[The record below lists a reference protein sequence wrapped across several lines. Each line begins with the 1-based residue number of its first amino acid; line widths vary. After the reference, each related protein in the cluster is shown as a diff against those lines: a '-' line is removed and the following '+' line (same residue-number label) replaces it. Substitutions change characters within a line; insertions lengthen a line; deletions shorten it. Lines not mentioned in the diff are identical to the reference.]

1 VSLYLIVLGILCIAA
16 LDEGFIKRRSNNRLY
31 LPLFLIMALMLCLR
45 YGQGTD
51 YLGYKYA
58 YVNMPIFNSIS
69 EVLSNRIHGELGWK
83 LLCSICNNYLKMPFE
98 IFVIIISIVEMYSL
112 NRFIKRYCPRRIL
125 ALLIFY
131 PTYYLTYYFSA
142 LRQGLVLSIFLGFL
156 LEYCINK
163 EYRKYYISV
172 LILALIHSAA
182 LILIILPLIHT
193 FRLGLKKSLLLIM
206 GCFVIGSIIGFTG
219 LKTLLPYST
228 SSFSPIAIAE
238 RMVSFIVIIMV
249 CAPLYNKL
257 LREDSKNIFIGIMNI
272 YLLGLMLYGI
282 SYTSDTL
289 SGRIII
295 FFKCMELVLFGYA
308 ANYRIRKDYQVA
320 YVYSILLAVVMT
332 VKNIDS
338 YIGQLKYVDSVSVMN
353 YPYIS
358 LFNPERIAQLSNSIF
373 VDYFH

>member
-1 VSLYLIVLGILCIAA
+1 
-16 LDEGFIKRRSNNRLY
+16 
-31 LPLFLIMALMLCLR
+31 
-45 YGQGTD
+45 
-51 YLGYKYA
+51 
-58 YVNMPIFNSIS
+58 
-69 EVLSNRIHGELGWK
+69 
-83 LLCSICNNYLKMPFE
+83 
-98 IFVIIISIVEMYSL
+98 
-112 NRFIKRYCPRRIL
+112 
-125 ALLIFY
+125 
-131 PTYYLTYYFSA
+131 
-142 LRQGLVLSIFLGFL
+142 
-156 LEYCINK
+156 
-163 EYRKYYISV
+163 
-172 LILALIHSAA
+172 
-182 LILIILPLIHT
+182 
-193 FRLGLKKSLLLIM
+193 
-206 GCFVIGSIIGFTG
+206 
-219 LKTLLPYST
+219 
-228 SSFSPIAIAE
+228 
-238 RMVSFIVIIMV
+238 MVSFIVIIMV